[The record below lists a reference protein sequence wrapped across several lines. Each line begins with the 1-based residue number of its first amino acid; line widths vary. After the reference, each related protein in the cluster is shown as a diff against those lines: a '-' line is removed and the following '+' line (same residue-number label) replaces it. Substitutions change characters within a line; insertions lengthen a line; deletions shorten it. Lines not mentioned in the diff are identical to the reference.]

1 MDISSMPWPKD
12 YFDMQLGQN
21 VKYPEPTTTATPSI
35 ASVSLMLTAS
45 SPSLMLTTSSILTE
59 DNSGFIGYL
68 SSTESEFSEPEK
80 SRLGDDESSSG
91 QDRFNEVDEVVVR
104 FKAQARGPEFV
115 NEAFEARLCL

>member
-35 ASVSLMLTAS
+35 ASVSLMLTA
-45 SPSLMLTTSSILTE
+45 SSILTE

-115 NEAFEARLCL
+115 NEAFEAR